1 MNNAA
6 TNLQVGACTSI
17 GEIEHKTN
25 EEEIADG
32 WRLNQP
38 FKDMKGS
45 FKRGE
50 KIHEH
55 NALGYGVL
63 CYTDTGKYHPFHR
76 IFSELLAND
85 RGSQ

>member
-32 WRLNQP
+32 L
-38 FKDMKGS
+38 KDTS
-45 FKRGE
+45 TIQRYEGE
-50 KIHEH
+50 
-55 NALGYGVL
+55 
-63 CYTDTGKYHPFHR
+63 F
-76 IFSELLAND
+76 
-85 RGSQ
+85 